1 MIKST
6 EQEEQLK
13 EEITQIPKDKKIKSI
28 EENRLFRKNMDLALK
43 DREKIARDLLIA
55 NKMAKLNAE
64 QTKSEKETE
73 NISICFADTIVEV
86 SFFDL
91 FLILSCLM
99 QLHAFLIHVVVHHIV
114 VSMVYTAVSCF

>member
-43 DREKIARDLLIA
+43 EREKIARDLLIA
-55 NKMAKLNAE
+55 NKVAKLNAE

-73 NISICFADTIVEV
+73 NIKKKIKK
-86 SFFDL
+86 DL
-91 FLILSCLM
+91 EIRELNAELINSGFLKPND
-99 QLHAFLIHVVVHHIV
+99 LI
-114 VSMVYTAVSCF
+114 